1 VLSTASEVKSTLVFV
16 VMGARSST
24 EGSGVESEEVRR
36 VVDAI
41 DALGE
46 MSDTLAR
53 ARALTTL
60 LDDWPDHHSR
70 IRQLRQDAF
79 RMLSDEG
86 MTYKEIGAELG
97 ISAAR
102 VGQIVTGVTNP
113 RTQKNPPPKQ
123 PRRKRG
129 TPPAE

>member
-1 VLSTASEVKSTLVFV
+1 
-16 VMGARSST
+16 MGARSST

-46 MSDTLAR
+46 MSDTLER
-53 ARALTTL
+53 AKALKTL

-70 IRQLRQDAF
+70 VRELRQQAF
-79 RMLSDEG
+79 RALSDEG

-113 RTQKNPPPKQ
+113 RTQKNPPPKE

-129 TPPAE
+129 SSASAAPAE

>member
-1 VLSTASEVKSTLVFV
+1 
-16 VMGARSST
+16 MGARSST

-46 MSDTLAR
+46 MSDTLDR
-53 ARALTTL
+53 AKALKAL
-60 LDDWPDHHSR
+60 LDDWPEHHSR
-70 IRQLRQDAF
+70 VRELRRDAF
-79 RMLSDEG
+79 RALSDQG

-113 RTQKNPPPKQ
+113 RTQKNPPPKE

-129 TPPAE
+129 AAADPSPE